1 MNRMLFA
8 AAAFLGAGAA
18 ATSPLACQSGAGSH
32 VSRVSES
39 TDGHH
44 QHTNMIWSDG
54 KRTMTVLLDG
64 RVDFSDD
71 DRSVISMD
79 PGSWLMIDEQVRG
92 EPSRHIEFRHEGGGV
107 RSTYTVNGEV
117 RSGSDA
123 DREGWLAR
131 ILPELIRDQGLNAG
145 PRAERILGKEGADGL
160 LAEIRRIRSDGV
172 KRFYLSV
179 LFDKARLSTAQEAA
193 AFRIIEREISSD
205 GDKSSLLRPLAASLD
220 FTAPAIRD
228 GYFGAASSISSDG
241 DRRMVLLAALPRAQA
256 DAAALTAL
264 LGATAPISSDGD
276 KSSVLTRSAD
286 ARALDAPAARD
297 AWFRAAGSV
306 SSDGDRSRA
315 LLAILARDGDRN
327 DIAVAALESARHI
340 SSDGDKTRVLLAVS
354 ADQLRNPQVS
364 AAYDAA
370 LETISSDGDH
380 RRAEQHAGR
389 ARP

>member
-1 MNRMLFA
+1 
-8 AAAFLGAGAA
+8 
-18 ATSPLACQSGAGSH
+18 
-32 VSRVSES
+32 
-39 TDGHH
+39 
-44 QHTNMIWSDG
+44 
-54 KRTMTVLLDG
+54 
-64 RVDFSDD
+64 
-71 DRSVISMD
+71 
-79 PGSWLMIDEQVRG
+79 
-92 EPSRHIEFRHEGGGV
+92 
-107 RSTYTVNGEV
+107 VNGEV

-286 ARALDAPAARD
+286 APALDAPAARD